1 VDVASGGDC
10 HKCHAFCSLRID
22 AEIEED
28 EEEAYEE
35 EEEEEEE
42 EKERCRILVTS
53 LTKFLPHHFGGFCL
67 LVEGE
72 WTSCSKTR
80 RRKCMCDSSE
90 LFEEKK
96 GNIGRKPGFRA
107 FRV

>member
-1 VDVASGGDC
+1 MDVASGGDC
-10 HKCHAFCSLRID
+10 HKCHTFCSLRID

-35 EEEEEEE
+35 EEEE
-42 EKERCRILVTS
+42 KERCRILVTS
-53 LTKFLPHHFGGFCL
+53 LTKFLSHHFGGFCL

-80 RRKCMCDSSE
+80 RRQCMCDSSE

-96 GNIGRKPGFRA
+96 VT

>member
-1 VDVASGGDC
+1 MDVASGGDC

-35 EEEEEEE
+35 EE
-42 EKERCRILVTS
+42 KERRRILVTN
-53 LTKFLPHHFGGFCL
+53 LAEFLPHHFGGFCL

-72 WTSCSKTR
+72 WTSCSRTR
-80 RRKCMCDSSE
+80 RRQCMCDSTG
-90 LFEEKK
+90 L
-96 GNIGRKPGFRA
+96 
-107 FRV
+107 

>member
-22 AEIEED
+22 AEIEKD
-28 EEEAYEE
+28 EEEAY
-35 EEEEEEE
+35 EEEE

-53 LTKFLPHHFGGFCL
+53 LTKFLPHHFRGFCL

-80 RRKCMCDSSE
+80 RRQCMCDSSE